1 MDSFEHVFFS
11 RFTNIPSA
19 PPMDVTHPCR
29 VKTQPGMMIFKKRK
43 KGEKKQT
50 SRKKKWKKKEQK
62 KEDGNCK
69 KEGQLGKR
77 KKETKIRGEEC
88 AHSGWD
94 SPSTW
99 SQTVSASSAA
109 GREKDAGGHSPNGT
123 AQPSMHRYPQE
134 RWLVKKQGEEQY
146 VLFFSMYRY
155 FSKVD
160 RPVD

>member
-1 MDSFEHVFFS
+1 
-11 RFTNIPSA
+11 
-19 PPMDVTHPCR
+19 MDVTHPCR

-88 AHSGWD
+88 AQLMGQPVHPGVR
-94 SPSTW
+94 PSVRPQQW
-99 SQTVSASSAA
+99 A
-109 GREKDAGGHSPNGT
+109 GRKTRRGHSPNGT
-123 AQPSMHRYPQE
+123 AQPSMYRYPQE

-155 FSKVD
+155 FCKVN

>member
-29 VKTQPGMMIFKKRK
+29 VKTQPGMMILKKRK

-69 KEGQLGKR
+69 KEEQLGKR
-77 KKETKIRGEEC
+77 KKETKIRGEGC
-88 AHSGWD
+88 AQLMGQPVHPGVR
-94 SPSTW
+94 PSVRP
-99 SQTVSASSAA
+99 QQRA
-109 GREKDAGGHSPNGT
+109 GRKMQGGT
-123 AQPSMHRYPQE
+123 VLTE
-134 RWLVKKQGEEQY
+134 RRSHLCTGIPRRGG
-146 VLFFSMYRY
+146 L
-155 FSKVD
+155 
-160 RPVD
+160 